1 VTDRSATRSADRH
14 RLLRQR
20 RFVLVL
26 SARTISVL
34 GNAFG
39 PIAVAFGV
47 LGLPGATARTLSVVL
62 AAQMVPQLGFLLLG
76 GVLGDRLPRNRVLL
90 FGELMAG
97 AAYTGYAVMMAT
109 EVAPL
114 AGLLTAAALAGT
126 GSALLA
132 PSLNGIVKDVTA
144 GEDLQAANS
153 LIRLGNNTSRI
164 AGFVLAGATVAV
176 LGPAVA
182 LAVDAATFFVSAV
195 LLSLVRLP
203 AATRTKSRNVLAELR
218 DGWREFAGRSWLW
231 ATVLAAGFGN
241 AATSAGFGLV
251 GPVIAKDR
259 LGGAV
264 GWSVVLASYALGMVL
279 GVFVA
284 MRVRPRRPILTA
296 NLISVVIAGPL
307 VALGVGAP
315 LAIAAVAA
323 FFGGIALDVFSVL
336 WDTTVQ
342 REVPATAMSRVGAY
356 EYLGSLAFNPV
367 GALVAG
373 QLIAVAGADRTM
385 LGLAAV
391 AVIAAVAVLAVPSVR
406 RLPLRPEPA

>member
-1 VTDRSATRSADRH
+1 MTDRSATRSADRR

-90 FGELMAG
+90 FAELLAG
-97 AAYTGYAVMMAT
+97 TAYTGYAVMMAT

-114 AGLLTAAALAGT
+114 AGLLIAAALAGT

-132 PSLNGIVKDVTA
+132 PSLNGIVKDVTP

-164 AGFVLAGATVAV
+164 AGFVLAGATVAL

-203 AATRTKSRNVLAELR
+203 AATRTKSRNVVAELR

-259 LGGAV
+259 LGGAAA
-264 GWSVVLASYALGMVL
+264 WSVVLASYALGMVL

-296 NLISVVIAGPL
+296 NLISAVIAGPL
-307 VALGVGAP
+307 LALGVGAP
-315 LAIAAVAA
+315 LVVAAVAA
-323 FFGGIALDVFSVL
+323 FVGGIALDVFSVL

-342 REVPATAMSRVGAY
+342 REVPAAAMSRVGAY

-373 QLIAVAGADRTM
+373 YLIAVAGADRTM

-391 AVIAAVAVLAVPSVR
+391 AVVAAVAVLAVPSVR